1 MTLDQEQ
8 EFAAIASEVSVAAP
22 LTTEQRLRAGAYS
35 VLASLLRETPSQ
47 DFLDH
52 LGQHNADERIVDDTS
67 KAIKALADA
76 AILAKQPEVE
86 REFHD
91 LFIGLGRGELNP
103 YGSWYQTGFLMEKP
117 LGVLRTDLDKLG
129 FERQQD
135 VAESEDHV
143 AALCEV
149 MSMIIS
155 DGTKHSRQ
163 QAFFEAHMAPWFS
176 KFFTDLQE
184 ASGASNF
191 YRAVGQFGSAFTD
204 LETQYFSMQV

>member
-8 EFAAIASEVSVAAP
+8 EPTAIAPEVSVAAP

-47 DFLDH
+47 DLLDH
-52 LGQHNADERIVDDTS
+52 LGQHNADESIVDDTS

-76 AILAKQPEVE
+76 AIMAKQPEVD

-103 YGSWYQTGFLMEKP
+103 YGSWYLTGFMMEKP
-117 LGVLRTDLDKLG
+117 LGDLRTDLDKLG

-135 VAESEDHV
+135 VAEPEDHV

-149 MSMIIS
+149 MSMIIT
-155 DGTKHSRQ
+155 DGTKHARQ
-163 QAFFEAHMAPWFS
+163 QEFFEAHMAPWFA
-176 KFFTDLQE
+176 KFFTDLQN
-184 ASGASNF
+184 ASGASDF
-191 YRAVGQFGSAFTD
+191 YRAVGQFGNAFTD
-204 LETQYFSMQV
+204 LETQYFSMKV

>member
-8 EFAAIASEVSVAAP
+8 EPAAIAPDIPVAAP

-47 DFLDH
+47 DLLDH
-52 LGQHNADERIVDDTS
+52 LGQHNADESIVDDTA

-76 AILAKQPEVE
+76 AILAKQADVG

-103 YGSWYQTGFLMEKP
+103 YGSFYLTGFMMEKP
-117 LGVLRTDLDKLG
+117 LGELRTDLDRLG

-149 MSMIIS
+149 MSMLIT
-155 DGTKHSRQ
+155 DGTGHARQ
-163 QAFFEAHMAPWFS
+163 QKFFEAHMAPWFS
-176 KFFTDLQE
+176 TFFTDLQN

-191 YRAVGQFGSAFTD
+191 YRAVGQFGNAFTD

>member
-8 EFAAIASEVSVAAP
+8 EPTAIAPEVSVAAP

-47 DFLDH
+47 EFLDH
-52 LGQHNADERIVDDTS
+52 LGQHSADESIVDDTS

-76 AILAKQPEVE
+76 AILAKQTEVD

-103 YGSWYQTGFLMEKP
+103 YGSFYLTGFMMEKP
-117 LGVLRTDLDKLG
+117 LGVLREDLAKLG
-129 FERQQD
+129 FERQQN
-135 VAESEDHV
+135 VSESEDHV
-143 AALCEV
+143 SALCEV
-149 MSMIIS
+149 MSMLIT
-155 DGTKHSRQ
+155 DGTKHADQ
-163 QAFFEAHMAPWFS
+163 QAFFEAHMATWFT
-176 KFFTDLQE
+176 KFFTDLQN
-184 ASGASNF
+184 ASGASDF
-191 YRAVGQFGSAFTD
+191 YRAVGQFGNALTD